1 MIYASIPVR
10 ESIRNDFVDSEIQEE
25 IIYVVRRFKLL
36 LGWIGFIILVSL
48 ILHFTNSASRESDQD
63 FESFSLIQEN
73 PVIQK
78 IQQAYQ
84 KHDYVTALQLL
95 DKHEIEFANLP
106 ESDYQAG
113 YQFYLL
119 KGFIHSSV
127 WQHIEAEQSWEKAG
141 VYATNHRLKARLAR
155 LIKASRHVINDINS
169 ERNLRTYYQ
178 ASPYVGPASVL
189 RGKVVVLYVFLTDS
203 ALQNW
208 SLRKRD
214 FVMTNWQL
222 AQRWIQKSAKI
233 YASDV
238 SFTHRLF
245 VVDRNPYIKRMKVAD
260 FDGDF
265 VNSDKVAQLVA
276 ENFGYDNILAFIDDV
291 KKQENAD
298 QAILLLHLAR
308 DGRSFA
314 SRCMYRCQS
323 DAEYVFLME
332 QPKVKFWQSM
342 GYAQAHESLHLFGAD
357 DLYNIRKAKFYAV
370 RDIMNYPSSLLDA
383 NTMDEITAYAIGLI
397 DKQPETPFKIIDYTP
412 ARE

>member
-1 MIYASIPVR
+1 MVVR
-10 ESIRNDFVDSEIQEE
+10 FFKLVVGWISFIMLVTLIIHFGSPTNRENDQDLESI
-25 IIYVVRRFKLL
+25 
-36 LGWIGFIILVSL
+36 SL
-48 ILHFTNSASRESDQD
+48 IED
-63 FESFSLIQEN
+63 N
-73 PVIQK
+73 PILQK

-84 KHDYVTALQLL
+84 KHDYMGALKLL
-95 DKHEIEFANLP
+95 DEHENEFANLP
-106 ESDYQAG
+106 ESEYQTG

-119 KGFIHSSV
+119 KGFIHSSI

-141 VYATNHRLKARLAR
+141 AYASNERLKGRLSR

-169 ERNLRTYYQ
+169 ERNFRSYYQ
-178 ASPYVGPASVL
+178 ASPYVGPASSL
-189 RGKVVVLYVFLTDS
+189 KGKVVVMYVFLTDGT
-203 ALQNW
+203 LQNW

-214 FVMTNWQL
+214 FVMTNWRL
-222 AQRWIQKSAKI
+222 AQRWIQKNAKL

-276 ENFGYDNILAFIDDV
+276 ENFGYSNILAFIDDV
-291 KKQENAD
+291 KKQERAD

-370 RDIMNYPSSLLDA
+370 RDIMNYPSSILDA
-383 NTMDEITAYAIGLI
+383 NTLDDITAYAIGLT
-397 DKQPETPFKIIDYTP
+397 DKKPETPFKIVDYTP
-412 ARE
+412 GRE